1 MPKKLMNK
9 LKNQAKNKIKK
20 QKMKIKKAILHY
32 LEKHYNIKN
41 IEMKNKFKF
50 QFLKVQ
56 LIVNNLEQK
65 ILDIYFLLRLIIIY

>member
-1 MPKKLMNK
+1 
-9 LKNQAKNKIKK
+9 
-20 QKMKIKKAILHY
+20 MKIKKAILHY

-65 ILDIYFLLRLIIIY
+65 ILDIYFLLILIIIN

>member
-1 MPKKLMNK
+1 
-9 LKNQAKNKIKK
+9 
-20 QKMKIKKAILHY
+20 MKIKKAILHY

-41 IEMKNKFKF
+41 IEIKNKFKF

-65 ILDIYFLLRLIIIY
+65 ILDIYFLLILIIIN

>member
-1 MPKKLMNK
+1 
-9 LKNQAKNKIKK
+9 
-20 QKMKIKKAILHY
+20 MKIKKAILRY